1 MFNKKI
7 LAIGLLAGSV
17 ILASMTSM
25 QQVPQQQGPAQQPA
39 AAVKYTNLK
48 VLPKSIKKANL
59 DKIMRE
65 WAASLGQR
73 CNFCHSNN
81 PATNKM
87 DYAYDGKPEK
97 NMARK
102 MYEME
107 SKINK
112 KYFGAKKDS
121 LGMMAH
127 TGVNCNTCHKGTAHP
142 KVVLAA
148 AGGPGGFGGGAP
160 NGQGIPPR
168 QQNMAA
174 PGATPPAGQPATA
187 PRTNR

>member
-7 LAIGLLAGSV
+7 LAIGLLAGAV
-17 ILASMTSM
+17 VLASMTSV
-25 QQVPQQQGPAQQPA
+25 QQVPQQPTPAQQ
-39 AAVKYTNLK
+39 VKYTNLK

-73 CNFCHSNN
+73 CGFCHSNN

-97 NMARK
+97 AMARK
-102 MYEME
+102 MFVME
-107 SKINK
+107 GKINK

-127 TGVNCNTCHKGTAHP
+127 TGINCNTCHKGNAHP

-148 AGGPGGFGGGAP
+148 AQGQGGPGGFGGP
-160 NGQGIPPR
+160 GQGMPAR
-168 QQNMAA
+168 QQNMGA
-174 PGATPPAGQPATA
+174 PGTTPPVTQPAATPRA
-187 PRTNR
+187 N